1 MLNHIIKDE
10 ESKLEALLLG
20 ASEASRDDLVAEAL
34 DEGTNE
40 VLVSLEQGA
49 HKLSGSDLQVELV
62 GVLLL
67 DKSQIVSVKHII
79 LILNLLL
86 IGERVVLSDTLKR
99 LGDDVNG
106 LISDMSCLSVG
117 HESFTSLID
126 HILESLN
133 LSDERVRIQ
142 LLLHSGIKVGVVL
155 LGHLVEGGRI
165 HVPGLGSLHKA
176 RQRTGTSAANAVV
189 GLVAGLS
196 HE

>member
-86 IGERVVLSDTLKR
+86 IGERVVL
-99 LGDDVNG
+99 
-106 LISDMSCLSVG
+106 
-117 HESFTSLID
+117 
-126 HILESLN
+126 
-133 LSDERVRIQ
+133 
-142 LLLHSGIKVGVVL
+142 
-155 LGHLVEGGRI
+155 
-165 HVPGLGSLHKA
+165 
-176 RQRTGTSAANAVV
+176 
-189 GLVAGLS
+189 
-196 HE
+196 